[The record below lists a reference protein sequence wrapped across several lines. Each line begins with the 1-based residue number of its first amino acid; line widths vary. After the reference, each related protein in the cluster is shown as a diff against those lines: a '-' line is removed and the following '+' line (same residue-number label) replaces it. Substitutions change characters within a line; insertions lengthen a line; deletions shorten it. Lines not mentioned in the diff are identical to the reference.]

1 MIAVIFKQRI
11 IIILF
16 LCMEKHVAMLQCCMR
31 LLVQIALNTL
41 LWGLLKLFLYNLNCS
56 KSAIRRL

>member
-41 LWGLLKLFLYNLNCS
+41 LRGLLKLLFHNLNSC
-56 KSAIRRL
+56 KTAVRRL

>member
-16 LCMEKHVAMLQCCMR
+16 LCMEKHVSMLQCCMR

-41 LWGLLKLFLYNLNCS
+41 LRGLLKLLFHNLNSC
-56 KSAIRRL
+56 KTAVRRL

>member
-41 LWGLLKLFLYNLNCS
+41 LRGLLKLFLYNLNCS
-56 KSAIRRL
+56 

>member
-16 LCMEKHVAMLQCCMR
+16 LYMEKHIAMLQCCMR
-31 LLVQIALNTL
+31 LLVQIALNAL
-41 LWGLLKLFLYNLNCS
+41 LRGLLKLFLYNLNCS
-56 KSAIRRL
+56 KSTIRRL

>member
-16 LCMEKHVAMLQCCMR
+16 LCMEKHVAMLQCYMR

-41 LWGLLKLFLYNLNCS
+41 LRGLLKLFLYNLNCS
-56 KSAIRRL
+56 KSTIRRL

>member
-16 LCMEKHVAMLQCCMR
+16 LYMEKHVAMLQCCMR

-41 LWGLLKLFLYNLNCS
+41 LRGLLKLLFHNLNSC
-56 KSAIRRL
+56 KTAVRRL

>member
-31 LLVQIALNTL
+31 LLVQVALDAL
-41 LWGLLKLFLYNLNCS
+41 LRCLLKLLFHNLDSS
-56 KSAIRRL
+56 KTAVGWL